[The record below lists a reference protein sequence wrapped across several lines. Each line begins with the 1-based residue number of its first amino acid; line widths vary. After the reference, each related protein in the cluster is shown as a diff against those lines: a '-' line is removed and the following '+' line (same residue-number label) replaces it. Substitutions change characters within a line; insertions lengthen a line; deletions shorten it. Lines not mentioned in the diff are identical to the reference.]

1 MDNNTN
7 TNEELDT
14 ETLDEQEVA
23 GPEPEPAPE
32 PEPEPDLTPE
42 GKITQLEH
50 AVEFWKKR
58 AREESP
64 SALHQELS
72 RLKRACMHIANMTG
86 ESRVMQAVEESRVA
100 PQARSHPALRMSS
113 RGRASFSPDLLVQ
126 RLRQVHRVASS
137 ALSDKPS
144 RVRIPSF
151 LNGKANDD
159 QEQKQ
164 DPA

>member
-1 MDNNTN
+1 MDSNTN
-7 TNEELDT
+7 TNEESDT
-14 ETLDEQEVA
+14 ETLDVQEA
-23 GPEPEPAPE
+23 AAPAPA
-32 PEPEPDLTPE
+32 PTPE
-42 GKITQLEH
+42 ERITQLEH

-86 ESRVMQAVEESRVA
+86 EDRVMQTVDDSTVT
-100 PQARSHPALRMSS
+100 PQTRTHPALRMAG

-137 ALSDKPS
+137 ALSEKPS

-151 LNGKANDD
+151 VNGRANDA
-159 QEQKQ
+159 QNKN
-164 DPA
+164 PS

>member
-23 GPEPEPAPE
+23 APEPAPE
-32 PEPEPDLTPE
+32 PEPELTPE
-42 GKITQLEH
+42 EKITQLEH

-64 SALHQELS
+64 SALHHELS

-86 ESRVMQAVEESRVA
+86 
-100 PQARSHPALRMSS
+100 
-113 RGRASFSPDLLVQ
+113 D
-126 RLRQVHRVASS
+126 
-137 ALSDKPS
+137 
-144 RVRIPSF
+144 
-151 LNGKANDD
+151 
-159 QEQKQ
+159 
-164 DPA
+164 

>member
-14 ETLDEQEVA
+14 ETLDEKEVA
-23 GPEPEPAPE
+23 APEPAPE
-32 PEPEPDLTPE
+32 LAPEE
-42 GKITQLEH
+42 KITQLEH

-100 PQARSHPALRMSS
+100 PQTRSHPALRMSS
-113 RGRASFSPDLLVQ
+113 RGRSSFSPDLLVQ